1 MALVALIAAMLAG
14 SPAAVHA
21 AVVLLGTIFLLR
33 QDARLLLAPVYG
45 AGLLLVCE
53 LATQA
58 IELSE
63 VSRVAPEV
71 IGARTGAALVAA
83 TIGACVSAVAALAET
98 AAPGRSV
105 AVTALG
111 AVTVVVAVAV
121 IVWSA
126 GRRYGASAS
135 E

>member
-1 MALVALIAAMLAG
+1 VALVALIAAMLAG